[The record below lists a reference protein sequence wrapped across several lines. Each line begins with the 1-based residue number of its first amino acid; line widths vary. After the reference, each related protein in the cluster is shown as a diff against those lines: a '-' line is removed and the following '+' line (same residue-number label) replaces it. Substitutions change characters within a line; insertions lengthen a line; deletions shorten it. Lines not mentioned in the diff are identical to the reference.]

1 MEELWLCILRFS
13 DAMSA
18 AACSSPLLA
27 RVCAIRRLEA
37 SCHGVPAELQ
47 TTLQVEEVQAPWR
60 LRILQAL
67 GRLQRAEE
75 LVRELPSFQALTSR
89 ERKVEPGK
97 DPRGSP
103 QGLLL
108 LALLRAEAVR
118 AELSETLKTL
128 KMRGLMAQWEAF
140 VDQYGNN
147 GLYQGHHRICT

>member
-47 TTLQVEEVQAPWR
+47 TTLQVEE
-60 LRILQAL
+60 AL

>member
-118 AELSETLKTL
+118 AELSE
-128 KMRGLMAQWEAF
+128 AF
-140 VDQYGNN
+140 TGGGRNSCRI
-147 GLYQGHHRICT
+147 GHIL